1 MNTLKLHE
9 WLTIL
14 SFFFHFIRDRSKFE
28 YSLAFGNCRT
38 WVIFTLVALT
48 SLAIC
53 RAGNKERAAISKDT
67 VSMNICCLKA
77 FSSDFDKQ
85 AKIRLPC
92 EKGKKKVIF
101 KLKHAYS
108 QSTQYFQN
116 ILHAKR
122 MLVFFVVVVVIVFLF
137 RGIIDSI
144 I

>member
-14 SFFFHFIRDRSKFE
+14 SFFSHFIRDRSKFE

-38 WVIFTLVALT
+38 WVIFTLAALT

-53 RAGNKERAAISKDT
+53 RAGNKERVAISKDT
-67 VSMNICCLKA
+67 VSMNRYCLKA
-77 FSSDFDKQ
+77 FRSDFNKQ

-92 EKGKKKVIF
+92 EKGKRVIF

-116 ILHAKR
+116 ILHAER
-122 MLVFFVVVVVIVFLF
+122 MLGFFCCCYCLSF
-137 RGIIDSI
+137 
-144 I
+144 